1 MKNLIVETQTLES
14 LKLEIKSLRA
24 QNISLREYNNEL
36 LNETGGEITTKYKH
50 IESAKKS
57 AEECGEV
64 ETLESLKLE
73 IEELHAQNAS
83 LRGHNDRLFDIKMI
97 MNPIVC

>member
-1 MKNLIVETQTLES
+1 MKTEKCGHEETLAS

-24 QNISLREYNNEL
+24 QSISLREYNDEL
-36 LNETGGEITTKYKH
+36 LNETGEEITKYKP
-50 IESAKKS
+50 IESAEKS

-83 LRGHNDRLFDIKMI
+83 LRGHNDRLFDIKII

>member
-1 MKNLIVETQTLES
+1 MKTEKCGHEETLES

-36 LNETGGEITTKYKH
+36 LNETGR
-50 IESAKKS
+50 
-57 AEECGEV
+57 EV
-64 ETLESLKLE
+64 EILESFKLE
-73 IEELHAQNAS
+73 IEELNAKNAS
-83 LRGHNDRLFDIKMI
+83 LRGHNDRLLEIKMI